1 MPGITRQFCDNK
13 IKILEEQIITD
24 NNRREIEKEISNWNK
39 IKRELLRNEITR
51 ELRREVQFRR
61 EIRQMINNIIIN
73 SLNTPD

>member
-24 NNRREIEKEISNWNK
+24 NNRREIEKQISNWNK

-51 ELRREVQFRR
+51 EL
-61 EIRQMINNIIIN
+61 
-73 SLNTPD
+73 

>member
-24 NNRREIEKEISNWNK
+24 NNRREISNWNK

-51 ELRREVQFRR
+51 ELRREEQFRR

-73 SLNTPD
+73 SLNSPD